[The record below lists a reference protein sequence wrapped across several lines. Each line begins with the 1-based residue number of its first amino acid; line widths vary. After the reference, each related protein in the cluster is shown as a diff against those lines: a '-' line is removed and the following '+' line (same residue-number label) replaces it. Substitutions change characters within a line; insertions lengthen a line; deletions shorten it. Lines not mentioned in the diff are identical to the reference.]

1 MGYQICWMTFAALAA
16 LYVQIGRTL
25 EALNEDYVRPRGQ
38 GRSRAASS
46 AHVLR
51 NALAGGDDARDG
63 HRPAQ
68 GGRLHGDDL
77 QLPA

>member
-1 MGYQICWMTFAALAA
+1 
-16 LYVQIGRTL
+16 
-25 EALNEDYVRPRGQ
+25 
-38 GRSRAASS
+38 
-46 AHVLR
+46 VLR